1 MSEVKKCA
9 RCGGKMVREAMEIE
23 TTDSGVPVWRILGT
37 ELVAY
42 VCGKCGY
49 IELYDR
55 RRMKPSVKE

>member
-1 MSEVKKCA
+1 MSEVKKCP
-9 RCGGKMVREAMEIE
+9 RCGGKMVRGAMEIE

-49 IELYDR
+49 VELYDR
-55 RRMKPSVKE
+55 RRMKPLVKE